1 MKIICDSISDIN
13 QNIIEKYDIT
23 IVPLSILIDDKEYID
38 RLDITKEDFYKIL
51 RSDGDMPKTSQ
62 APYIRFKEVFESFT
76 TKGEDVVYIG
86 GSSSASGT
94 FQSATMAS
102 QDNEGAGKIYLFD
115 TQSLSVG
122 AGLFVIK
129 ACQLKEQGLSGE
141 EIVSEL
147 NKLKGS
153 ETTAFFVDDL
163 KHLQKGGRISSTK
176 ATVGTLLKIKPVL
189 TVQDGLVKQ
198 HSQARGLKQVYNS
211 MLNITLEKET
221 DLSNRIILIGYC
233 DNEEG
238 LDGIKNT
245 LSQYVDLNSDNVH
258 FVNIGAIIASHS
270 GPSIV
275 GVATL

>member
-1 MKIICDSISDIN
+1 MKIVCDSISDIN
-13 QNIIEKYDIT
+13 QNIIEKYDVT
-23 IVPLSILIDDKEYID
+23 IVPLSILIDNKEYID

-51 RSDGDMPKTSQ
+51 RSDSDIPKTSQ
-62 APYIRFKEVFESFT
+62 ATYSRFKEVFESFT

-94 FQSATMAS
+94 FQSAIMAS
-102 QDNEGAGKIYLFD
+102 QDNEGIGNIYLFD

-122 AGLFVIK
+122 AGLFVVK

-141 EIVSEL
+141 EIISEL

-189 TVQDGLVKQ
+189 TVKDGLVKQ
-198 HSQARGLKQVYNS
+198 HSQVRGLKQVLNS

-221 DLSNRIILIGYC
+221 DLSSRIILIGYC

-238 LDGIKNT
+238 LNGIKNT
-245 LSQYVDLNSDNVH
+245 LSQHIDLNSDNVY
-258 FVNIGAIIASHS
+258 FVNIGAVVASHS
-270 GPSIV
+270 GPTIV